1 MVQDEQTMTLL
12 NSSDWVTILSE
23 LDKTELKVYI

>member
-23 LDKTELKVYI
+23 LDKTELKVHT

>member
-12 NSSDWVTILSE
+12 NSSDWVTILPE
-23 LDKTELKVYI
+23 LDKTELKVYT

>member
-12 NSSDWVTILSE
+12 NSSDWVTTLSE
-23 LDKTELKVYI
+23 LDKTELKVYT

>member
-23 LDKTELKVYI
+23 LDKTELKVYT